1 MELAGFES
9 QLMLIRGSACTV
21 SQTVQMY
28 GEGCWDTVNE
38 NNTSSRIQ
46 VVSYPSCSRVIQIKN
61 APETIILS
69 RRK

>member
-46 VVSYPSCSRVIQIKN
+46 VVSYPSCSRVIQIKSARN
-61 APETIILS
+61 NNIVTA
-69 RRK
+69 